1 MDRAHEDDKNIALA
15 KAHDLYAVV
24 PPKKNRK
31 PSWLY
36 DKQLYRQQNFIK
48 RYFLRLKCFRTVFIH
63 YDKLHFFSI
72 STISFAFIFDL
83 LFM

>member
-31 PSWLY
+31 FYLVIR
-36 DKQLYRQQNFIK
+36 KQPYKQ
-48 RYFLRLKCFRTVFIH
+48 
-63 YDKLHFFSI
+63 
-72 STISFAFIFDL
+72 
-83 LFM
+83 